1 MPRQNRGASF
11 TPRVSKGSAEKRRV
25 QMAPEA
31 RFRPVDNRLV
41 RLMVAEPEE
50 EIRQNLGLA

>member
-1 MPRQNRGASF
+1 MPKQVQRTSF

-31 RFRPVDNRLV
+31 RFRPSNSTIMKRIS
-41 RLMVAEPEE
+41 EE

>member
-11 TPRVSKGSAEKRRV
+11 TPRVSKGSAEKRKV
-25 QMAPEA
+25 QTTPAA
-31 RFRPVDNRLV
+31 RFRPSNTTSMKRISQ
-41 RLMVAEPEE
+41 E

>member
-1 MPRQNRGASF
+1 MPKQLQRTSF

-31 RFRPVDNRLV
+31 RFRPVQNALV
-41 RLMVAEPEE
+41 RLMCKEPEE